1 VPDRVVF
8 DCNVFVQSLISPRG
22 PAGAC
27 VDAAVSR
34 RIQVFASEHVLA
46 EVQDV
51 TERSDLVRRFRLTAE
66 RIEKFMDRLRGVV
79 TLVDEVPHVFTYP
92 RDPKDEHYVDLAI
105 AVGARLVVSR
115 DRDLLALADP
125 KDPAGRDFQ
134 ARFPAIS
141 VITPIELL
149 AALDRP

>member
-1 VPDRVVF
+1 
-8 DCNVFVQSLISPRG
+8 
-22 PAGAC
+22 
-27 VDAAVSR
+27 
-34 RIQVFASEHVLA
+34 
-46 EVQDV
+46 
-51 TERSDLVRRFRLTAE
+51 LVRRFRLTAE